1 MTRFSEIKEKVEKD
15 LSRLDEKKTKI
26 ISHAIETTL
35 GYKFVSKDYLAT
47 GSRTYNFEFSN
58 ERGTVVYTIG
68 DYEEY
73 IESHAKG
80 GSMITHRC
88 LESGEVKYL
97 SA

>member
-1 MTRFSEIKEKVEKD
+1 MSRFSEIKEKVEKD

-26 ISHAIETTL
+26 VSHAIETTL
-35 GYKFVSKDYLAT
+35 GYKFVSRYYLET
-47 GSRTYNFEFSN
+47 GRRTYNVEFSS
-58 ERGTVVYTIG
+58 ERGTVLYTIG

-73 IESHAKG
+73 IESSMKG

-88 LESGEVKYL
+88 LESGKIKYL